1 MSNTIIYVASNL
13 NVSNPKKAGT
23 HATVIYQ
30 NYHYW
35 WAEDNKR
42 STRYTCCDKYTK
54 KCGGSITI
62 SQDKVTRSTGHTGH
76 TCLTDNQ
83 VKILVKGQELK
94 KKVNWINFNQERSIK
109 IKRN

>member
-1 MSNTIIYVASNL
+1 MDSGLNLFQRNSSGEIYPGII
-13 NVSNPKKAGT
+13 KIE
-23 HATVIYQ
+23 IYQ

-35 WAEDNKR
+35 WIEDNKR

-54 KCGGSITI
+54 KCGGSITV

-94 KKVNWINFNQERSIK
+94 KKSKLDKF
-109 IKRN
+109 